1 MIRSGAFLIESYFR
15 FPKYIYSIY
24 FHPMQTT
31 TEKING
37 ITILLRNWLID
48 NPRATILLVHGYGE
62 HSGRYEETASRL
74 NEAGYSVY
82 SYDRR
87 GEGQSDGLNGHIQS
101 VGNHVSDLIEVKKR
115 VEVHGKFFLMA
126 HSLGGLVSLTY
137 LLDHKPSDIDGVV
150 LSSPFI
156 KLDDGTAP
164 ILQKLA
170 RIIAAIFPKLPTIAL
185 DVNMI
190 SRDPEEVKKYVND
203 PLVFH
208 GKTNAKT
215 GYEMIKSIKHVQSKF
230 SEFDLPFI
238 ILHGSEDKLADP
250 QGSKWLYERSMS
262 KDRKLTILD
271 GLYHETMREPE
282 KEQFFEGVISWLN
295 ARA

>member
-1 MIRSGAFLIESYFR
+1 MHSSKE
-15 FPKYIYSIY
+15 
-24 FHPMQTT
+24 
-31 TEKING
+31 EING

-48 NPRATILLVHGYGE
+48 NPKAAVLLVHGYGE

-74 NEAGYSVY
+74 NKAGYSVY

-87 GEGQSDGLNGHIQS
+87 GEGQSGGRKGHVQS
-101 VGNHVSDLIEVKKR
+101 INNHVADLIEIIKKVDVK
-115 VEVHGKFFLMA
+115 GKFFLMA
-126 HSLGGLVSLTY
+126 HSLGGLVSMSYY
-137 LLDHKPSDIDGVV
+137 LDYKPSDIDGVV

-156 KLDDGTAP
+156 KIDDGTAP
-164 ILQKLA
+164 ILQKFS
-170 RIIAAIFPKLPTIAL
+170 RTIAAIFPKLLTIAL

-190 SRDPEEVKKYVND
+190 SRDPDEVKEYVND

-215 GYEMIKSIKHVQSKF
+215 GYEIIKAIKYVQSKF

-250 QGSKWLYERSMS
+250 QGSKWLYERSTS
-262 KDRKLTILD
+262 KDKKLTILE

-282 KEQFFEGVISWLN
+282 KELFFEGVLSWLN
-295 ARA
+295 ARV

>member
-1 MIRSGAFLIESYFR
+1 MDTRKE
-15 FPKYIYSIY
+15 
-24 FHPMQTT
+24 T
-31 TEKING
+31 ING
-37 ITILLRNWLID
+37 ISILLRNWTID
-48 NPRATILLVHGYGE
+48 KPKATVLLVHGYGE

-74 NEAGYSVY
+74 NSAGYSVF

-87 GEGQSDGLNGHIQS
+87 GEGQTEGTKGHIQS
-101 VGNHVSDLIEVKKR
+101 IKNHVSDLIELRKLVDIK
-115 VEVHGKFFLMA
+115 GKFFLMA

-137 LLDHKPSDIDGVV
+137 LLDHKPTDIDGVV

-156 KLDDGTAP
+156 KIDDGTAP

-170 RIIAAIFPKLPTIAL
+170 GLIAAMFPKLPTIAL
-185 DVNMI
+185 DVNLI
-190 SRDPEEVKKYVND
+190 SRDPKEVEKYVND
-203 PLVFH
+203 PLIFH

-215 GYEMIKSIKHVQSKF
+215 GYEMIKAIKHVQAKF

-250 QGSKWLYERSMS
+250 QGSKWLYERSKS
-262 KDRKLTILD
+262 KDKKMTILD

-282 KEQFFEGVISWLN
+282 KELFFEGMISWLDV
-295 ARA
+295 RAKS